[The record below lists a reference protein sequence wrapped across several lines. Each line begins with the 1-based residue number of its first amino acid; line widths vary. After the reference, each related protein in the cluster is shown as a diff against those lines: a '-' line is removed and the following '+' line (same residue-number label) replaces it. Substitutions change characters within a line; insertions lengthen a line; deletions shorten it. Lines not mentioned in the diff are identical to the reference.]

1 MKKIIH
7 KHNTSTGT
15 YLKDW
20 VYGGIDGIVTTF
32 AVVSGVTGASLSSSV
47 ILILGFANLIA
58 DGISMAVGDYLSE
71 KSKKDYYLVEKKNEE
86 NFLKSDPKG
95 EKTLLEKLY
104 LKKGFNKKDSRTIV
118 NIFAKNKN
126 NLIKEVLNEELD
138 LNYERNNPVNGGI
151 VTFFSFLFFGFIPLL
166 LFVVS
171 SIFKF
176 EITNS
181 FLWASLLSGFALFI
195 LGSLKSRLTGK
206 NWVTSGIQVL
216 IVGGIAA
223 TAAYFVG
230 EFLAR
235 II

>member
-15 YLKDW
+15 YLKNW
-20 VYGGIDGIVTTF
+20 VYGGIDGIITTF
-32 AVVSGVTGASLSSSV
+32 AVVSGVVGANLSSSI

-86 NFLKSDPKG
+86 KFLKSDPKG

-104 LKKGFNKKDSRTIV
+104 LNKGFNKKDSRTIV

-126 NLIKEVLNEELD
+126 NLIKEILNEELD
-138 LNYERNNPVNGGI
+138 LNYERNKPVRGGI
-151 VTFFSFLFFGFIPLL
+151 VTFLSFLFFGFIPLL
-166 LFVVS
+166 LFVIAS
-171 SIFKF
+171 LFKIT
-176 EITNS
+176 ITNS
-181 FLWASLLSGFALFI
+181 FLWASLLSGAALFV
-195 LGSLKSRLTGK
+195 LGVLKSRLTGK
-206 NWVTSGIQVL
+206 SWLNSGIQVL
-216 IVGGIAA
+216 IVGGLAA
-223 TAAYFVG
+223 LAAYFVG
-230 EFLAR
+230 ELLAS